1 MCGRRRLGGGRRV
14 GGVVL
19 VDEDDKEYYEG
30 RYGTGVGFETWFCS
44 WVGWG

>member
-1 MCGRRRLGGGRRV
+1 M
-14 GGVVL
+14 L

-44 WVGWG
+44 WVGWGYVEVGCGWVVVVG